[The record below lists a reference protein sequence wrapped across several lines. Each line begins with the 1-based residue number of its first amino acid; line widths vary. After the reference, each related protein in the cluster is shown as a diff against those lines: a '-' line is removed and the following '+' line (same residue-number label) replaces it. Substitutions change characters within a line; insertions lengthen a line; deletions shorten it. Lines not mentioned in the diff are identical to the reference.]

1 MKNYKLLSGL
11 FLVAISLLTSSCKQ
25 NNGKSEMDSSTLKD
39 STAVT
44 SDSVAQKNSVP
55 VTAANFNRAETDLY
69 FTTSV
74 KDAGSIGNIHHY
86 RTLMPIDKQAV
97 IRANRDVLY
106 SSGVYDLDAGPIT
119 VTLPDPGKRFMSMQ
133 TIDEDHYSETYYAPG
148 TFTFTKE
155 KIGTRYL
162 MLGIRTFIDPN
173 DPNDLP
179 KVTALQDAIKIS
191 QKDKGTFSVPNWDL
205 VSQKKVRDSL
215 IDVSKKLS
223 DTKGMFGV
231 KGKVDETRHLLGSA
245 TGWGGNPEKDA
256 LYLSVYPK
264 KNDGKTV
271 YKLKVKNVPVDG
283 FWSISVYNKEGYFE
297 KNDLNMYTLNNIT
310 AKKDADGSI
319 TIQFGG
325 CDGKT
330 QNCIPVAAGWNYWVR
345 LYRPHKEILNGSW
358 KFPEAIEVK

>member
-1 MKNYKLLSGL
+1 MKSYKLLSGILLVTLL
-11 FLVAISLLTSSCKQ
+11 FTSACKK
-25 NNGKSEMDSSTLKD
+25 NNEKSETDSETLKQ
-39 STAVT
+39 
-44 SDSVAQKNSVP
+44 DSVTTNTDSLAQKNSTP

-74 KDAGSIGNIHHY
+74 KDAGGIGNIHHY
-86 RTLMPIDKQAV
+86 KTLMPIDKQTV

-106 SSGVYDLDAGPIT
+106 SSGVYDLDAGPVT
-119 VTLPDPGKRFMSMQ
+119 VTLPNSGKRFMSMQ
-133 TIDEDHYSETYYAPG
+133 IIDEDQYAETYYAPG
-148 TFTFTKE
+148 TFTFSKE

-162 MLGIRTFIDPN
+162 MLAIRTFIDPN

-191 QKDKGTFSVPNWDL
+191 QKDKGTFTVPNWDL

-215 IDVSKKLS
+215 IEASKKLS
-223 DTKGMFGV
+223 DTKGMFGL

-283 FWSISVYNKEGYFE
+283 FWSVSVYNKEGYFE

-330 QNCIPVAAGWNYWVR
+330 PNCIPVAAGWNYWVR

-358 KFPEAIEVK
+358 KFPEAVEVK